1 MKQSEKWTSAS
12 EVGVVSSDEFL
23 IAQAAVTP
31 EPIPGDDPVS
41 GDAPVTMDGATT
53 PGDAPNGQVILPIIP
68 EGEIPEG

>member
-12 EVGVVSSDEFL
+12 EVSVVSKDEFL

-41 GDAPVTMDGATT
+41 GDAPVT
-53 PGDAPNGQVILPIIP
+53 V
-68 EGEIPEG
+68 EGLVWIYSSCSR